1 VATHDRLFDRGLVRY
16 EWQHYLP
23 LVERKPGALRNGAP
37 FLDLPEPLRRLQA
50 ALLKRAGGDRIMV
63 QVLACVPQFG
73 LEAVQVATELV
84 LESGNT
90 SVEHV
95 RNVLSR
101 LHEPL
106 PSAKLETSLQLTE
119 DPIADASRYDRLHP
133 QEVDHV

>member
-1 VATHDRLFDRGLVRY
+1 
-16 EWQHYLP
+16 
-23 LVERKPGALRNGAP
+23 LRNGAP

-50 ALLKRAGGDRIMV
+50 ALLKRTGGDRVMV
-63 QVLACVPQFG
+63 QVLACVPVFG

-101 LHEPL
+101 LHEPAPPTL
-106 PSAKLETSLQLTE
+106 LETTLALGE
-119 DPIADASRYDRLHP
+119 DPIADTSRYDRLHA
-133 QEVDHV
+133 QEVDHG